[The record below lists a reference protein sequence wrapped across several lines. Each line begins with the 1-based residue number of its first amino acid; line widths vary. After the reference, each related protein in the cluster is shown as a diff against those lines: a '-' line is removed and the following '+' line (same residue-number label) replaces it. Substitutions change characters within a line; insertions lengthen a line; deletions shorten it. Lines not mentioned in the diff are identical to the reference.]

1 MKKGL
6 YLIGS
11 LGFTG
16 LIAWVSL
23 TKINLNSPKASY
35 EQRELG
41 AFEAQ
46 KADEAAAWL
55 RARYIDVQTGE
66 TISQEKLAEIQKE
79 FSKLDKN
86 KSITFLDQGPDNIGG
101 RTRAICVDRTES
113 TQNILWA
120 GGVSGGLFYSWNKG
134 N

>member
-23 TKINLNSPKASY
+23 TKINLNSPEASY

-86 KSITFLDQGPDNIGG
+86 KSITFLDQGP
-101 RTRAICVDRTES
+101 
-113 TQNILWA
+113 
-120 GGVSGGLFYSWNKG
+120 
-134 N
+134 